1 MSLYISRA
9 YFSSYLSTSLA
20 FFTTNIT
27 TVFEVLFPFHIST
40 IFEVLKPGKIIIL
53 IFTFTATDAVAERS
67 KSTGAISKVMGSNLV
82 RIFFC
87 VPKSGFKTSTFVDVY
102 YGKTRDQNLENCLN
116 ILRVKNIDNFLQ
128 IEVCP
133 NFMP

>member
-1 MSLYISRA
+1 MA
-9 YFSSYLSTSLA
+9 QW
-20 FFTTNIT
+20 
-27 TVFEVLFPFHIST
+27 
-40 IFEVLKPGKIIIL
+40 
-53 IFTFTATDAVAERS
+53 S
-67 KSTGAISKVMGSNLV
+67 KSTGATLKVMGLNLA

-102 YGKTRDQNLENCLN
+102 YGKTRDKNLENCLN